1 MCKVMG
7 HIWYSRISLVAMT
20 FWLIATT
27 VGSAADGRVV
37 YRIKNYVMQG
47 SGGFILAGDHIQI
60 EATQLVD
67 SKLNTQVV
75 VDMAYIINVKNS
87 QKVKGRVTG
96 IDIVILIKPNEWLRI
111 ATLKGATLDFYK
123 LSKNE
128 IDALRR
134 KK

>member
-1 MCKVMG
+1 
-7 HIWYSRISLVAMT
+7 
-20 FWLIATT
+20 
-27 VGSAADGRVV
+27 
-37 YRIKNYVMQG
+37 MQG

-67 SKLNTQVV
+67 GKLNTQVV

-111 ATLKGATLDFYK
+111 ATLKGATLDFFK